1 MAKLRVHSL
10 AVSLDGYAAGPD
22 QPSKTRWD
30 AVASSCTCG
39 RSSATYHRMDGDD
52 GGSTGVDDG
61 FAARGVDGI
70 GATIMGRNMFGPVR
84 GGWPDETWTG
94 WWGDEPHRRRSAPGD
109 GRGRRSGRPPRW
121 WRLDRAAV

>member
-22 QPSKTRWD
+22 QSLDDPMG
-30 AVASSCTCG
+30 AVASNCTSG
-39 RSSATYHRMDGDD
+39 RSRPATYHRMGGDD
-52 GGSTGVDDG
+52 GGSAGVDDS

-84 GGWPDETWTG
+84 GGWPDETWT
-94 WWGDEPHRRRSAPGD
+94 RLV
-109 GRGRRSGRPPRW
+109 GR
-121 WRLDRAAV
+121 